1 MYQIG
6 LNKTLGLLG
15 MDYRDPC
22 YNCLAPSLSLVFVID
37 LTGPVYN
44 VMQAKKYSVA
54 MVNQA
59 LTSSA
64 PFNYVL
70 SAYSH
75 TGLFQ
80 FSNLILV
87 IIKSNSRILKHFIL
101 HTSDGSWIYFEQDTC
116 SDAESDLYT

>member
-22 YNCLAPSLSLVFVID
+22 YDCLAPYLSLVFVID
-37 LTGPVYN
+37 ITGPVYN

-64 PFNYVL
+64 PFSYIL
-70 SAYSH
+70 SVYSH

-80 FSNLILV
+80 FSHV
-87 IIKSNSRILKHFIL
+87 TVGDYQK
-101 HTSDGSWIYFEQDTC
+101 
-116 SDAESDLYT
+116 

>member
-1 MYQIG
+1 
-6 LNKTLGLLG
+6 

-22 YNCLAPSLSLVFVID
+22 YDCLAPSLSLVFVID
-37 LTGPVYN
+37 ITGPVYN

-64 PFNYVL
+64 PFNYIL

-80 FSNLILV
+80 FSHVILV
-87 IIKSNSRILKHFIL
+87 IIKGNNRILRHCIL
-101 HTSDGSWIYFEQDTC
+101 HTSDGS
-116 SDAESDLYT
+116 